1 MNMSRL
7 HSLVIAS
14 ALIGTP
20 LAVVAGTA
28 SAAEQP
34 TIESLTPAEV
44 ASGALTPQVQGG
56 VHFVSGGIGIEERA
70 WLASH
75 AREFN
80 THLTFAVVP
89 GGEFVA
95 DVHVRIS
102 DAKATPILEAT
113 SDGPQM
119 FVQLPVGHYQVEAT
133 HDGQMI
139 KRSFAITGKRSERI
153 TIGFKQ

>member
-1 MNMSRL
+1 MNMNRL
-7 HSLVIAS
+7 HFLVIAG
-14 ALIGTP
+14 ALICAP
-20 LAVVAGTA
+20 MVWAAAPTA
-28 SAAEQP
+28 SEEP
-34 TIESLTPAEV
+34 TIKSLTPAEV

-70 WLASH
+70 WLAAH

-95 DVHVRIS
+95 DVPVRIS
-102 DAKATPILEAT
+102 DAKGTPILEAK

-139 KRSFAITGKRSERI
+139 SRSFAITGKRSERI
-153 TIGFKQ
+153 TIGFKR

>member
-1 MNMSRL
+1 MNMNRL

-20 LAVVAGTA
+20 LISVAGSA
-28 SAAEQP
+28 VAAEQP

-44 ASGALTPQVQGG
+44 ASGALTPEVQGG

-89 GGEFVA
+89 SGEFVA
-95 DVHVRIS
+95 DVHVQIS
-102 DAKATPILEAT
+102 DAAGKHVLDATAN
-113 SDGPQM
+113 GPQM
-119 FVQLPVGHYQVEAT
+119 FVQLPEGHYQVVAT
-133 HDGQMI
+133 HDGQVITRALMV
-139 KRSFAITGKRSERI
+139 TGKRSERV
-153 TIGFKQ
+153 TFGFKK

>member
-1 MNMSRL
+1 MNMNRL
-7 HSLVIAS
+7 HFLVIAG
-14 ALIGTP
+14 ALISTQMVW
-20 LAVVAGTA
+20 AAGPTA
-28 SAAEQP
+28 SEEP
-34 TIESLTPAEV
+34 TIGSLTPAEV

-70 WLASH
+70 WLAAH
-75 AREFN
+75 APEFN

-89 GGEFVA
+89 GGEFVS

-102 DAKATPILEAT
+102 DAKGTPILEAT

-133 HDGQMI
+133 HDGQTI
-139 KRSFAITGKRSERI
+139 KRSFTVADKRSVQI
-153 TIGFKQ
+153 TIGFKK